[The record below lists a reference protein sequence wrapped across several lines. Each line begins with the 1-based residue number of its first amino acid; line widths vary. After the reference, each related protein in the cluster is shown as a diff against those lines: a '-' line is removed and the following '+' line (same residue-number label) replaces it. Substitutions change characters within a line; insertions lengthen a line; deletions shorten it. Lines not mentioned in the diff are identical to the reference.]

1 MSDKSYTICKI
12 MKLNSL
18 NANGR
23 YSVRS
28 AGEHNLREYVP
39 DNCDSEKQ
47 NLNKDIVEL
56 PKMIDGSYYSY
67 QTVVKNAIKEIQDN
81 GTMGKV
87 RPDAVYA
94 FEICLGFNPADGKD
108 WKDIIS
114 EKDLDKW
121 CQENKKWLEERFGKN
136 NLKHL
141 VLHMDESTPH
151 LHALIVPINNKGR
164 LSAKSFIN
172 GPTDLSKL
180 QTEYAKKVGSQ
191 FGLSRGVSK
200 KEIRASKEL
209 ENKLYPNYSDIS
221 KFKKATLGKIM
232 DESEI
237 IKVNPKE
244 LDSNGH
250 ILPSYEERV
259 LDEFQNVKYHYLV
272 LENSLRQELKEELK
286 QEIKKVD
293 ADFERIELEK
303 EEFEKEKKKKDAELK
318 QKEEE
323 LISKEHE
330 LQKLLGVLES
340 TKKSIKEIRKDY
352 IYFETLN
359 RALKHESNKDI
370 AKDLYKQ
377 LNKLVEEQHKRDKEN
392 IHAIKQFDL
401 R

>member
-56 PKMIDGSYYSY
+56 PKMIDGSHYSY

-286 QEIKKVD
+286 QEIKK
-293 ADFERIELEK
+293 
-303 EEFEKEKKKKDAELK
+303 
-318 QKEEE
+318 
-323 LISKEHE
+323 
-330 LQKLLGVLES
+330 
-340 TKKSIKEIRKDY
+340 
-352 IYFETLN
+352 
-359 RALKHESNKDI
+359 
-370 AKDLYKQ
+370 
-377 LNKLVEEQHKRDKEN
+377 
-392 IHAIKQFDL
+392 
-401 R
+401 

>member
-1 MSDKSYTICKI
+1 MSDKSYIICKI

-28 AGEHNLREYVP
+28 AGEHNLREYLP
-39 DNCDSEKQ
+39 DNCDPKKQ

-56 PKMIDGSYYSY
+56 PKMLDGNNYSY
-67 QTVVKNAIKEIQDN
+67 QAVVKNAIKEVQNN

-87 RPDAVYA
+87 RSNAVYA
-94 FEICLGFNPADGKD
+94 FEVCLGFKPADGKD
-108 WKDIIS
+108 WKDIIPK
-114 EKDLDKW
+114 KDLDKW
-121 CQENKKWLEERFGKN
+121 CQENKKWLEEHFGKN

-151 LHALIVPINNKGR
+151 LHALIVPINDKGR
-164 LSAKSFIN
+164 LSAKSFID

-180 QTEYAKKVGSQ
+180 QTEYAKEVGVQ

-200 KEIRASKEL
+200 NEIKVSKKL
-209 ENKLYPNYSDIS
+209 ENKLYPNYSDMS
-221 KFKKATLGKIM
+221 KFKKATLSKVKN
-232 DESEI
+232 ESEI
-237 IKVNPKE
+237 VKVRPEE
-244 LDSNGH
+244 LDTNGH

-259 LDEFQNVKYHYLV
+259 LDEFQNVKYQYLA

-286 QEIKKVD
+286 QETKKID
-293 ADFERIELEK
+293 TDFENIELEK
-303 EEFEKEKKKKDAELK
+303 ENVEKEKKKKDAELK
-318 QKEEE
+318 QKEEK
-323 LISKEHE
+323 LIAKEIE
-330 LQKLLGVLES
+330 LQKLLSIFEGA
-340 TKKSIKEIRKDY
+340 KKSIKEIRKDY